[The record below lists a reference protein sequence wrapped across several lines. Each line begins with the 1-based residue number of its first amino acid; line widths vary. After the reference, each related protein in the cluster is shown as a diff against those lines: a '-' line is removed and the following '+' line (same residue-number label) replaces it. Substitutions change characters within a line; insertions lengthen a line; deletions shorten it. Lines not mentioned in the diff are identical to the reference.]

1 MDKMDMKD
9 TMDTFFM
16 DRMDKLPNNLQL
28 TIYNL
33 HRLWAPAHAVR
44 INYVDGLQAVKF

>member
-1 MDKMDMKD
+1 
-9 TMDTFFM
+9 M

-33 HRLWAPAHAVR
+33 HGLWAPVPQELT
-44 INYVDGLQAVKF
+44 ILSVLPIL